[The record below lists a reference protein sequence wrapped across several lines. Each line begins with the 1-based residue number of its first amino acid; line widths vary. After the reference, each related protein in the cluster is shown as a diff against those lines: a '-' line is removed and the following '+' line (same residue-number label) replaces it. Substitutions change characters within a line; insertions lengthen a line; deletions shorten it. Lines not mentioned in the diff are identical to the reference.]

1 MSNLLHLLGEH
12 QGGEETSETD
22 ERKHEQAVR
31 MQCAGMALSFGLNVL
46 AHTKTAI
53 DITRTAEDLATFVL
67 HGAVRNHPGTTTE
80 Q

>member
-1 MSNLLHLLGEH
+1 MSNLLHLLGE
-12 QGGEETSETD
+12 QSVVEEASETD
-22 ERKHEQAVR
+22 ETRHEQAVR

-53 DITRTAEDLATFVL
+53 DITRTADDLATFVL
-67 HGAVRNHPGTTTE
+67 HGAVRNHPGTETE